1 MNQRVF
7 VEQICLHRREI
18 QAAHIHLNPDEA
30 YPNQPGMLGMV
41 KGVTMARIALQE
53 ARVATEASKQEYR
66 SLELGDILF
75 FPTSP
80 TLVTAEERRFLVT
93 QRQSGSLLHKN
104 ISYRPSDDR
113 LKGIDRNGQA
123 ELARTHKIMRT
134 FSARS
139 VAFMASFLR
148 RYAQAWK
155 IDYASFRPIEEQGR
169 RVSLHSRNDLLHFD
183 SFPTRPS
190 HGDRLLRIFVNIHP
204 ERSRVWLTSDHFEV
218 LAGQFAGKLGLTR
231 TPSLLDAWK
240 RSVVKVAARLGLPVI
255 DRPPYDSF
263 MLKFHH
269 TMKEDSVFQKTCR
282 KDRWEFPA
290 GSSWIVFTDSASHAC
305 LSGQFALE
313 QTFVINRA
321 SLAFPD
327 LAPISILERIAGY
340 PLARSA

>member
-1 MNQRVF
+1 MVR
-7 VEQICLHRREI
+7 
-18 QAAHIHLNPDEA
+18 
-30 YPNQPGMLGMV
+30 GM
-41 KGVTMARIALQE
+41 TMARIALHE
-53 ARVATEASKQEYR
+53 DRFATEASEQEYR
-66 SLELGDILF
+66 GLESGDILF

-80 TLVTAEERRFLVT
+80 PLVTAEERRFLVT
-93 QRQSGSLLHKN
+93 QRQSGSLVHKN
-104 ISYRPSDDR
+104 ISYRPSEDR
-113 LKGIDRNGQA
+113 LRGVDPKDLA
-123 ELARTHKIMRT
+123 ELARVHDIMRA

-139 VAFMASFLR
+139 VAFMASFLG
-148 RYAQAWK
+148 RYATAWK
-155 IDYASFRPIEEQGR
+155 TDYASFRPIEEQGR

-204 ERSRVWLTSDHFEV
+204 ERSRVWLTSDHFEA

-240 RSVVKVAARLGLPVI
+240 RTTVKVAARLGLPVI
-255 DRPPYDSF
+255 DRPPYDAF

-269 TMKEDSVFQKTCR
+269 TMKEDAVFQESCR

-290 GSSWIVFTDSASHAC
+290 GSAWIVFTDGASHAC
-305 LSGQFALE
+305 LSGQYALE
-313 QTFVINRA
+313 QTFLINRA

-340 PLARSA
+340 PLAQSA